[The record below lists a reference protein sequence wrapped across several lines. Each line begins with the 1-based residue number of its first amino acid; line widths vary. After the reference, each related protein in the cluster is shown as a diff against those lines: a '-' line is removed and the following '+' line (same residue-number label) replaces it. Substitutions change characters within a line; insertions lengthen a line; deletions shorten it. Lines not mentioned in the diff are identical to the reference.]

1 VGIVVSMWQIQLLP
15 FGTLWSFFGGA
26 GCFNLWLV
34 ESANVEAVDME
45 GLVLSIICL
54 KLY

>member
-1 VGIVVSMWQIQLLP
+1 ME
-15 FGTLWSFFGGA
+15 FFWGA

-45 GLVLSIICL
+45 GLV
-54 KLY
+54 